1 MSERLALVFH
11 PPRVGRSVLGAR
23 AVAVVGAASRIGD
36 LAHCREHRTSRQ
48 IDGRRPPRSS
58 AGTYAF
64 ARGRRALSASGS
76 TRHAENRSFE
86 AERYIE
92 TPHRSR

>member
-1 MSERLALVFH
+1 MGIS
-11 PPRVGRSVLGAR
+11 GAR
-23 AVAVVGAASRIGD
+23 SGGPDTTETGTDDGYQRAPNRRTASSSWYRTQRQNDGHRLPNMSAERI
-36 LAHCREHRTSRQ
+36 
-48 IDGRRPPRSS
+48 
-58 AGTYAF
+58 TYAF

-86 AERYIE
+86 AERYVE